1 MAESRLGPYFDI
13 HCGGEDHLTIHHV
26 NEIAQAEACYGTLL
40 ARFWMHGR
48 FLVFDDERMSKS
60 SGSFLTLDR
69 LVEAGYDPL
78 AYRMFLLGA
87 HYRRPL
93 TFNWE
98 ALDAAT
104 AALERLRRAA
114 HAWGSAGDP
123 DPASIEAFTRCLN
136 SDLNMPQALAVV
148 WGLVRSELP
157 DEVKKGTLLAFDGVL
172 GLGLANWE
180 PPREEIPA
188 EVMEMARRRTEAE
201 EALVRSADWSTRK
214 EFRTTGA
221 RFRANLLDDRV
232 DLLFGG
238 DMPCQNGLRRFQ
250 HPGAEKAGYILPQP
264 LPNVELE

>member
-1 MAESRLGPYFDI
+1 M
-13 HCGGEDHLTIHHV
+13 T
-26 NEIAQAEACYGTLL
+26 
-40 ARFWMHGR
+40 
-48 FLVFDDERMSKS
+48 ERMSKS

-69 LVEAGYDPL
+69 LVDAGYDPL

-123 DPASIEAFTRCLN
+123 NPASIKAFKRCLN

-157 DEVKKGTLLAFDGVL
+157 HEVKKGTLLAFDGVL

-188 EVMEMARRRTEAE
+188 EVMEMARRRTEARRQRDYGTAD
-201 EALVRSADWSTRK
+201 ALRARILAAGFEVEDLRDGPRLKRRS
-214 EFRTTGA
+214 
-221 RFRANLLDDRV
+221 
-232 DLLFGG
+232 
-238 DMPCQNGLRRFQ
+238 
-250 HPGAEKAGYILPQP
+250 
-264 LPNVELE
+264 